1 MNAKKPLTGIQA
13 VVRWGIPGAKRGWL
27 VTGFLSGIRK
37 ESRAGR
43 RMYLREFSP
52 PKPLTLLTND
62 YQGVMKTPLNRISP
76 ARQVGTV
83 VHPIA
88 TDVIPSDGSDLVIH
102 PR

>member
-1 MNAKKPLTGIQA
+1 VGYPRGKEGVNNYRVP
-13 VVRWGIPGAKRGWL
+13 VRHKGGKQG
-27 VTGFLSGIRK
+27 
-37 ESRAGR
+37 GR

-52 PKPLTLLTND
+52 PKQLTLLIND
-62 YQGVMKTPLNRISP
+62 YQGVMKIPLTRISP

-102 PR
+102 PQ